1 MDFQLHFHS
10 HSQELDKIMTL
21 DTSLAIRIISTPL
34 KVLENYHAGQF
45 IYKYTMFLIIFD
57 LVVNFQGFKI
67 VSNIS
72 CTKLI
77 I

>member
-1 MDFQLHFHS
+1 MDLQLHFYS
-10 HSQELDKIMTL
+10 HSQELDNY
-21 DTSLAIRIISTPL
+21 DSLAIRRISTPL
-34 KVLENYHAGQF
+34 KVLENCLNYYAGLC